1 VARAAVS
8 SMLPVTAQVLLFVN
22 HVTTSKE
29 RPTPALA
36 TSSVMMTLQRSGDQW
51 LISDF
56 TPI

>member
-1 VARAAVS
+1 
-8 SMLPVTAQVLLFVN
+8 MLPVTAQVLLFVN